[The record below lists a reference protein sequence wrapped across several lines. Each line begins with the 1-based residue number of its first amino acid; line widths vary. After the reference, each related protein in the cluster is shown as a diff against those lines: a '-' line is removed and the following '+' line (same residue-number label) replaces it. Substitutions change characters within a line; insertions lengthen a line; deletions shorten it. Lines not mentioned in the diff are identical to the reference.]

1 MAKVIVIDSPS
12 WHLFAPGQFLHL
24 GILYLAGSLRAAGHD
39 VEVLDCHKVTSWDA
53 ELSQLTLHPDRMP
66 ACDVLGVSATTAN
79 VHWGREM
86 AMAWPAKYKVL
97 GGSHATNILRGPHE
111 RFKKPSY
118 FEGFDYMIIEE
129 CEESFVQFCNA
140 VDKGIEPRCQLI
152 PQIPDLCW
160 FDSSG
165 ALHRNQ
171 HLGLPEVTKLPRPA
185 FDLWNRNS
193 EFYGGGLSAN
203 GYDRKLDMN
212 RALTASLFTAR
223 GCPYGCKFCADAR
236 TKVREETLE
245 QIIQDVRTLADMG
258 VRAIRIQ
265 DDVLTIKDKRCRQL
279 ADIFHDHGMT
289 WRGNTRVNL
298 VDPGLFK
305 YMASKGCVELG
316 FGVEHADPRMLK
328 IMDKGTT
335 PEKNTAGI
343 RMCQDAGMV
352 AKAFL
357 LIGFPGETEE
367 SIENMKKWILET
379 RPSACAWSLFQPFP
393 GSDVWNHPER
403 YGVELPDNAFDRF
416 WQMGLEGTDDELVLD
431 LPDFPK
437 HKVRQARREIGELID
452 REIGHRDRRRI
463 DAGGPWGN
471 GVHAAPASEPMMIA

>member
-1 MAKVIVIDSPS
+1 LAKVCILDSPS

-24 GILYLAGSLRAAGHD
+24 GILYLAGSLKAAGHE
-39 VEVLDCHKVTSWDA
+39 VVVLDCHKVTAWD
-53 ELSQLTLHPDRMP
+53 EDNQKLILKPEEMIP
-66 ACDVLGVSATTAN
+66 CDVLGISATTAN

-86 AMAWPAKYKVL
+86 AQAWPARYKVL

-129 CEESFVQFCNA
+129 AEQSLVDFCDA
-140 VDKGIEPRCQLI
+140 VDKGVEPRDQLI
-152 PQIPDLCW
+152 PPIPDLCW
-160 FDSSG
+160 FDAAG
-165 ALHRNQ
+165 NLHRNP
-171 HLGLPEVTKLPRPA
+171 HLGLPDVTKLARPA
-185 FDLWNRNS
+185 FREWNEHS
-193 EFYGGGLSAN
+193 KFYGGGLSAN

-212 RALTASLFTAR
+212 KALTASLFTAR

-245 QIIQDVRTLADMG
+245 QIIEDVRTLAELG
-258 VRAIRIQ
+258 VKAIRVQ
-265 DDVLTIKDKRCRQL
+265 DDVLTLKDKRCRQL
-279 ADIFHDHGMT
+279 ADIFHDHGML

-298 VDPGLFK
+298 IDPGLFK
-305 YMASKGCVELG
+305 YMASKGCIELG

-335 PEKNTAGI
+335 PEKNTLGI
-343 RMCQDAGMV
+343 KMCQDAGMV

-357 LIGFPGETEE
+357 LIGFPGENEE
-367 SIENMKKWILET
+367 SIENMKKWIIET

-403 YGVELPDNAFDRF
+403 YGVTLPDNAFDRF

-431 LPDFPK
+431 LPGFPK
-437 HKVRQARREIGELID
+437 SKVRQARIEVAALID
-452 REIGHRDRRRI
+452 REIGHRDRRRVEM
-463 DAGGPWGN
+463 GGTWGG
-471 GVHAAPASEPMMIA
+471 GVHAQQPEMLMA